1 MRARD
6 LVSDF
11 PTVRMD
17 LPAVEA
23 ARLLAARNLPGLV
36 VIDDE
41 GKPETI
47 LAGTQVMR
55 MAVPSYCQDDPIVAR
70 VIDEDHADLFL
81 NELGDRTV
89 REVLPEQPR
98 ELPVVEFDASVLEIA
113 ALMARTR
120 TPLVA
125 VVDEQGTM
133 TGAITLD
140 ALLDRMLGT

>member
-11 PTVRMD
+11 PTVGMN
-17 LPAVEA
+17 LPALEA
-23 ARLLAARNLPGLV
+23 ARLLAAQNLPGLIV
-36 VIDDE
+36 VGDD
-41 GKPETI
+41 GRPETI
-47 LAGTQVMR
+47 LAGTQVLR
-55 MAVPSYCQDDPIVAR
+55 MAVPAYCQDDPIVAR
-70 VIDEDHADLFL
+70 VIDEGHADLFMT
-81 NELGDRTV
+81 ELGDRTV
-89 REVLPEQPR
+89 RECLPEQPR
-98 ELPVVEFDASVLEIA
+98 ELPVVDPDASVLEIA

-125 VVDEQGTM
+125 VVDPSAGM

>member
-23 ARLLAARNLPGLV
+23 ARLLAAQNLPGLIV
-36 VIDDE
+36 VDDR

-55 MAVPSYCQDDPIVAR
+55 MAVPTYCQDDPIVAR

-81 NELGDRTV
+81 TELGDRTV
-89 REVLPEQPR
+89 RQLLPDQPR
-98 ELPVVEFDASVLEIA
+98 ELPVVDFDASVLEIG